1 MSIKNFL
8 FKFPDIFKKKSLDAL
23 TNTTTEFPQLDL
35 EQLCKEWR
43 LAEIGEDDGKKN
55 IPSSSTASYGSKEQQ
70 ITVSFSGI
78 LTERKNQ
85 AISYIQDLERQF
97 NNMKLSEMVSQLN
110 TFARGAKNAF
120 EKVIQQ
126 ADDALH
132 SSKASYESLT
142 KQYGKFKQNNNLEY
156 EPHYPPSR
164 IFLYSILFIEVLI
177 ETFFNF
183 SFFKEVSEDY
193 IIGGVSTALFLSVV
207 NVGILGWFFGR
218 ICFCYKNHVNQT
230 KAILGWSSIGLFLT
244 LALLLNYFVANY
256 RVVATL
262 ATKDDSIFNFNQV
275 ISNMFSLNY
284 SLSLNDWFLFLI
296 GFVAAIIAF
305 VTSYNMDDSYPGYGK
320 IHRQLEE
327 SREEYN
333 NTKAEIEEELDLIQ
347 KNQIREVSKL
357 SDDLGVNH
365 NISGSI
371 IADEESY
378 LAKLKNSH
386 DYLEQA
392 CNVCLRE
399 YQQNNESIRTKPKPK
414 YFNKTFQ
421 FEDNFTLENNVKN
434 NKEILK
440 KTSIYVDQIGS
451 HLTKAKSEITSNY
464 EAARDRFRVIEQK
477 NKLI

>member
-35 EQLCKEWR
+35 EQLCIEWR

-55 IPSSSTASYGSKEQQ
+55 IPSSSTDSYSSKEQQ
-70 ITVSFSGI
+70 IIVSFSGI

-97 NNMKLSEMVSQLN
+97 SNMKLSEMVSQLN
-110 TFARGAKNAF
+110 TFARSAKNAF
-120 EKVIQQ
+120 EKIIQQ

-132 SSKASYESLT
+132 SSKASFESLT
-142 KQYGKFKQNNNLEY
+142 KKYGKFKQNNKLEY

-164 IFLYSILFIEVLI
+164 VLLFSVLFIEVLI

-193 IIGGVSTALFLSVV
+193 IIGGVFTAFFLSIV
-207 NVGILGWFFGR
+207 NVGFLGWFFGKN
-218 ICFCYKNHVNQT
+218 CFWYKNHVSQT
-230 KAILGWSSIGLFLT
+230 KATLGWSSFGLFLI
-244 LALLLNYFVANY
+244 LALVLNYFVANY

-262 ATKDDSIFNFNQV
+262 ATKNETTFNFNEV
-275 ISNMFSLNY
+275 LNNMFSFSY

-305 VTSYNMDDSYPGYGK
+305 ATSYNMDDAYPGYGK

-333 NTKAEIEEELDLIQ
+333 NTKAEIEEELDQIQ

-357 SDDLGVNH
+357 SDDLTVNH
-365 NISGSI
+365 NISQSI

-378 LAKLKNSH
+378 LSKLRNSH
-386 DYLEQA
+386 VYLEKA

-414 YFNKTFQ
+414 YFNKPFK
-421 FEDNFTLENNVKN
+421 FNDNFTLENNVKN

-451 HLTKAKSEITSNY
+451 HLTKAKNEITNNY
-464 EAARDRFRVIEQK
+464 EAARDRFRVIGQK